1 MTLPPNYGPG
11 YIRSFET
18 VFRDLSR
25 EKNVALMPFF
35 LEGVATRRE
44 LMQPDG
50 LHPTAEGSA
59 QVAQNV
65 MRYLVPLLK

>member
-1 MTLPPNYGPG
+1 
-11 YIRSFET
+11 
-18 VFRDLSR
+18 
-25 EKNVALMPFF
+25 
-35 LEGVATRRE
+35 
-44 LMQPDG
+44 MQPDG